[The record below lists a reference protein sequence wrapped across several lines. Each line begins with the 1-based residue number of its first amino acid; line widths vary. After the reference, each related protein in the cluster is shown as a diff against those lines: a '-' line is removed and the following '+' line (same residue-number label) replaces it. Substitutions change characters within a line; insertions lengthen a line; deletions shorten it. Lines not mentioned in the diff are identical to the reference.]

1 MAAEEL
7 FKTEK
12 PWEKMTPAERQ
23 AKLAK
28 DAAKAEEE
36 KRLKK
41 EKEERENPTV
51 DANGEHI
58 QTVAE
63 AKLEA
68 AQMQQMLVDGEAAVD
83 QKIALQ

>member
-1 MAAEEL
+1 MAAETL

-41 EKEERENPTV
+41 EKDERENPTV

-58 QTVAE
+58 
-63 AKLEA
+63 
-68 AQMQQMLVDGEAAVD
+68 
-83 QKIALQ
+83 